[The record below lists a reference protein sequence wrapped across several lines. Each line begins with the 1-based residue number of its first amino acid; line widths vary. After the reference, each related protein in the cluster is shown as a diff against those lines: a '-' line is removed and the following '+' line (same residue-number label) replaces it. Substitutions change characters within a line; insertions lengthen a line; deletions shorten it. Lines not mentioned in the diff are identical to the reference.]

1 MIIKHFDPFASSKV
15 APHLLQAL
23 TKIKQVE
30 KSILRWTWS
39 WELYVNMIEKF
50 ILKMWQMLIFSK
62 DFWKNDT
69 IIIRISAKF

>member
-15 APHLLQAL
+15 APHLLQVL

-50 ILKMWQMLIFSK
+50 ILKMLMFQAYRSLEVCFLTFREKHVDIF
-62 DFWKNDT
+62 
-69 IIIRISAKF
+69 